1 MVQSFQFNKITEN
14 IYQIL
19 NKFISA
25 CFNTDKQFI
34 CPQILHYNEYLSKDG
49 QRLQFLPFKHR
60 CQPLVPRFQWCLRA
74 EQKFSFTKLSL
85 GVKCWVTN
93 LTSDTN
99 KIKKIK
105 IKYFAEKYF
114 GGNIPRPWL
123 ARYSNWVDLLTIIL
137 RRPKHVYIKHSPC
150 IH

>member
-19 NKFISA
+19 NKFLSA
-25 CFNTDKQFI
+25 CYITDKQFI

-85 GVKCWVTN
+85 GLKCWVTN

-99 KIKKIK
+99 KIKIK
-105 IKYFAEKYF
+105 IKNKKYCRQ
-114 GGNIPRPWL
+114 IPWRQQ
-123 ARYSNWVDLLTIIL
+123 AVLLL
-137 RRPKHVYIKHSPC
+137 SSWSLSLSLSSSLSSSSSCNMFEHVPI
-150 IH
+150 